1 MKEEPTAG
9 PSGSAAV
16 PGLERVKLD
25 MSEAVAE
32 EAVRRDDELGLV
44 DTALD
49 RTLRP
54 VLRRCDEV
62 LSRPDSVR
70 LSAIT
75 AGQRRR
81 LGRSV
86 GRPAVWPLSM
96 SICVSIV
103 ISPPVET
110 LDLSP
115 VGTCTCSVIQPADG
129 QMFCHLVSVSKS
141 EVRCHSALYLVS
153 FLHMALWVA
162 GLSAKTSHRVSRSSP
177 TSSNW
182 RWRSTSWRMTPS
194 GRYRRLMSAKRPPT
208 LTPVGRTRPALT
220 TSAPGSAAT
229 SAARGEKLRENGL
242 QSATRKVT
250 KR

>member
-1 MKEEPTAG
+1 MQEEPTAG

-44 DTALD
+44 DTALG

-70 LSAIT
+70 VSAIT

-86 GRPAVWPLSM
+86 GRPAVWPL
-96 SICVSIV
+96 
-103 ISPPVET
+103 
-110 LDLSP
+110 LARL
-115 VGTCTCSVIQPADG
+115 
-129 QMFCHLVSVSKS
+129 
-141 EVRCHSALYLVS
+141 
-153 FLHMALWVA
+153 
-162 GLSAKTSHRVSRSSP
+162 
-177 TSSNW
+177 
-182 RWRSTSWRMTPS
+182 
-194 GRYRRLMSAKRPPT
+194 RRR
-208 LTPVGRTRPALT
+208 
-220 TSAPGSAAT
+220 SAAVR
-229 SAARGEKLRENGL
+229 SVRAALVLFYKHISRLVN
-242 QSATRKVT
+242 
-250 KR
+250 